1 LRRATTLATL
11 SMSLCALGA
20 APALAADGGGHGKS
34 KTNGDG
40 GAGAVPAPPAGNA
53 GGASL
58 SDPVVTPS
66 QPTVLGLRAK
76 AKGGVAYAP
85 LLAPLEV
92 KEVIWAANKIRR
104 KPYVFG
110 GGHQKWRDRGYDCS
124 GTVSFALHGGGLL
137 DVALDSSS
145 FMKWE
150 ERGKGEWI
158 TVYTNP
164 GHAYMVVAGLRLD
177 TSGPGERGPRW
188 RTIKRPS
195 TGFKARHP
203 LGF

>member
-1 LRRATTLATL
+1 
-11 SMSLCALGA
+11 MGFCALGA
-20 APALAADGGGHGKS
+20 APALADPG
-34 KTNGDG
+34 NGDG
-40 GAGAVPAPPAGNA
+40 GAGAEPPSSSNA

-58 SDPVVTPS
+58 GDPIATVS
-66 QPTVLGLRAK
+66 RPTVLGTRAK
-76 AKGGVAYAP
+76 VKRGVAYAP

-92 KEVIWAANKIRR
+92 KAVIWAANRLRR

-124 GTVSFALHGGGLL
+124 GTVSYALHGGGFL

-145 FMKWE
+145 FMQWE
-150 ERGKGEWI
+150 ERGKGQWI

-188 RTIKRPS
+188 RTVQRSPA
-195 TGFKARHP
+195 GFTARHP